1 MKLPNLIFET
11 LTVGPLAVNCYI
23 IGSKKD
29 NEAIVIDAGGD
40 HEEILNILKKHA
52 LALRFLINTHAH
64 FDHVGGVKPLQDLTG
79 AKFLL
84 HEEDIPLLNH
94 LTDQTDAFGLPSI
107 SLPKIDRSLADN
119 EEIFIGKETIRVIH
133 TPGHSPG
140 SICFFIDDAVFAGD
154 TLFAGSIGRTD
165 LYGGSYTKL
174 INSIKT
180 RLFTLE
186 DHVIV
191 YPGHGTFTTIGE
203 EKRHN
208 PFF

>member
-1 MKLPNLIFET
+1 MKLPDIIFET
-11 LTVGPLAVNCYI
+11 LAVGPLAVNCFI

-29 NEAIVIDAGGD
+29 NKAVVIDAGGD
-40 HEEILNILKKHA
+40 HEEILKLLKKHD
-52 LALRFLINTHAH
+52 LTLQFLINTHAH
-64 FDHVGGVKPLQDLTG
+64 FDHVGGVRLLQDLTG

-84 HEEDIPLLNH
+84 HQEDIPLLNH
-94 LTDQTDAFGLPSI
+94 LNEQTAAFGLPSI
-107 SLPKIDRSLADN
+107 AIPKIDKSLVDN
-119 EEIFIGKETIRVIH
+119 EEIFIGEKTLRVIH

-140 SICFFIDDAVFAGD
+140 SVCFFIDNAVFVGD

-180 RLFTLE
+180 RLFTME

-191 YPGHGTFTTIGE
+191 YPGHGIFTTIGD
-203 EKRHN
+203 EKQHN
-208 PFF
+208 LFF

>member
-1 MKLPNLIFET
+1 M
-11 LTVGPLAVNCYI
+11 
-23 IGSKKD
+23 
-29 NEAIVIDAGGD
+29 
-40 HEEILNILKKHA
+40 
-52 LALRFLINTHAH
+52 R
-64 FDHVGGVKPLQDLTG
+64 PLQDLTG

-84 HEEDIPLLNH
+84 HREEIPLLNY
-94 LTDQTDAFGLPSI
+94 LNDQTDAFGLSAIPV
-107 SLPKIDRSLADN
+107 PRVDRELADD
-119 EEIFIGKETIRVIH
+119 EEIFIGNEAIRIIH

-140 SICFFIDDAVFAGD
+140 SICFLINDAVFVGD

-174 INSIKT
+174 IGSIKI

-203 EKRHN
+203 ENSTTLFLIFKRIIY
-208 PFF
+208 PFFLWRTL

>member
-1 MKLPNLIFET
+1 MNLPNIILET
-11 LTVGPLAVNCYI
+11 LAVGPLAVNCYI

-29 NEAIVIDAGGD
+29 TTAIVIDAGGD
-40 HEEILNILKKHA
+40 PEEIFTILKKYH
-52 LALRFLINTHAH
+52 LALQFIVNTHAH
-64 FDHVGGVKPLQDLTG
+64 FDHVGGVKYLQDLTG

-84 HEEDIPLLNH
+84 HQEDIPLLNY
-94 LTDQTDAFGLPSI
+94 LGEQANAFGLPSI
-107 SLPKIDRSLADN
+107 PRPEVHKPLVDS
-119 EEIFIGKETIRVIH
+119 EEIIVGDETIRVIH

-140 SICFFIDDAVFAGD
+140 SVCFLINDAVFVGD

-165 LYGGSYTKL
+165 LYGGSYTK
-174 INSIKT
+174 IIHSIKT

-186 DHVIV
+186 DHVVV
-191 YPGHGTFTTIGE
+191 YPGHGPCTTIGE